1 MPNRIVSGL
10 ALIGTIFLVS
20 GYFNERNRLIKNN
33 DNKAEREKLTEVTL
47 RLIGAII
54 LTIAALIQVY
64 LSLKGFPITGI
75 FGLGTSPKYKWKNL
89 SSQK

>member
-1 MPNRIVSGL
+1 MTNRIVSGL
-10 ALIGTIFLVS
+10 ALIGTILIVT

-33 DNKAEREKLTEVTL
+33 DKEEREKLTEVTL

-64 LSLKGFPITGI
+64 LSLKGFPITGV
-75 FGLGTSPKYKWKNL
+75 FGLGTPPIKYERKK
-89 SSQK
+89 